1 VVELDKLE
9 LVLTET
15 LPSDPGPNPGPPSTS
30 SSKSSGYGYADKLAD
45 GMTIRVLTVNL
56 MLETRG
62 GSSSSSKGG
71 AAW

>member
-15 LPSDPGPNPGPPSTS
+15 LSSDPGPNPGPPSTS

-62 GSSSSSKGG
+62 GSSSSKGG